1 MTNDRPIFVGG
12 CPRSGTTMLQL
23 MLHAHPRI
31 AIPPET
37 RFVMDAYRR
46 RREFGDLT
54 DPAHRRALGRWIVD
68 RRQTRFADLGLDA
81 DEVVERIVAA
91 PPTLGS
97 ALGAVFRAYAARFD
111 KPRWGDKRPAYVSNL
126 DMILR
131 LFPDAQIVT
140 IVRDGR
146 DCVASLKEMPWHRAD
161 IYQSVAAW
169 ARAYDDGR
177 RAARRLGPGSYHEVR
192 YEDLVREP
200 ERELTAL
207 CRYLGEEY
215 HPAMARPSEVAP
227 VAVPARKTWHART
240 RSAVTTR
247 RVGSWRQRLEPW
259 EIALCETALGGRLTA
274 AGYELSGAPALGPA
288 HRVRYGLAAARH
300 RLAPAKRAA
309 VGGIERLRPAPAVA
323 DRGA

>member
-1 MTNDRPIFVGG
+1 
-12 CPRSGTTMLQL
+12 
-23 MLHAHPRI
+23 
-31 AIPPET
+31 
-37 RFVMDAYRR
+37 
-46 RREFGDLT
+46 
-54 DPAHRRALGRWIVD
+54 
-68 RRQTRFADLGLDA
+68 
-81 DEVVERIVAA
+81 
-91 PPTLGS
+91 
-97 ALGAVFRAYAARFD
+97 
-111 KPRWGDKRPAYVSNL
+111 VSNL

-161 IYQSVAAW
+161 IYDTVAAW

-177 RAARRLGPGSYHEVR
+177 RAARRLDPGSYHEVR

-200 ERELTAL
+200 EPVLTAL
-207 CRYLGEEY
+207 CRYVGEEY
-215 HPAMARPSEVAP
+215 DPAMVRPSEVAA

-240 RSAVTTR
+240 RSAVTTQ

-274 AGYELSGAPALGPA
+274 AGYELSGTPTPAVA

-300 RLAPAKRAA
+300 RLAPAKR
-309 VGGIERLRPAPAVA
+309 GIERGVGRLRPAPPVA